1 MYAAR
6 RLAIC
11 FCLMMTACRC
21 AVVLSACVR
30 VLQGE
35 YDVQVV
41 ARGVDNEELMCV
53 VVHFEM

>member
-1 MYAAR
+1 
-6 RLAIC
+6 
-11 FCLMMTACRC
+11 
-21 AVVLSACVR
+21 VLLTQSDSAFLC

>member
-1 MYAAR
+1 
-6 RLAIC
+6 
-11 FCLMMTACRC
+11 
-21 AVVLSACVR
+21 